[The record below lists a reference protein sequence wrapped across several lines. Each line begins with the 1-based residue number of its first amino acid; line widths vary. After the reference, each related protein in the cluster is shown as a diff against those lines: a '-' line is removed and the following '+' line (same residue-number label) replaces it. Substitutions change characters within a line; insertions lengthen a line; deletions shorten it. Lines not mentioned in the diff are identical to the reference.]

1 MKWAP
6 TLAPPGQISRRLFR
20 AAAIGAVGRFRPPPI
35 FGFRSGF
42 DGRFDR
48 DGQVAFKAESC
59 PRYFTKALQC
69 GVFVFLGT

>member
-6 TLAPPGQISRRLFR
+6 TLAPSGQISRRLFR
-20 AAAIGAVGRFRPPPI
+20 APPIGAVGRFWPPPI

-48 DGQVAFKAESC
+48 DGQVAFKAESA
-59 PRYFTKALQC
+59 PRY
-69 GVFVFLGT
+69 